1 MAIYSYI
8 KINTGSP
15 FGAELNPVK
24 FNYTIIG
31 EFEGRT
37 YINTDDE
44 AITEQNALIDFKL
57 ETENPIQKQKELEE
71 TIKQSEESVS
81 NTLNKINKIK
91 DEFLTAVLLNDY
103 DTQDTLKAEYKKL
116 LEEL

>member
-1 MAIYSYI
+1 MAIYSYV

-15 FGAELNPVK
+15 FGAELNPIK

-31 EFEGRT
+31 ELDGRT

-44 AITEQNALIDFKL
+44 VIPEQNALIDFKL

-71 TIKQSEESVS
+71 TIKQSEESIN
-81 NTLNKINKIK
+81 NTINTINKIK

-103 DTQDTLKAEYKKL
+103 DTQDALKAEYKKL

>member
-15 FGAELNPVK
+15 FGTELNPVK

-31 EFEGRT
+31 EFKGRT

-44 AITEQNALIDFKL
+44 VIPEQSTLIDFKS

-103 DTQDTLKAEYKKL
+103 DTQDALKAEYKKL